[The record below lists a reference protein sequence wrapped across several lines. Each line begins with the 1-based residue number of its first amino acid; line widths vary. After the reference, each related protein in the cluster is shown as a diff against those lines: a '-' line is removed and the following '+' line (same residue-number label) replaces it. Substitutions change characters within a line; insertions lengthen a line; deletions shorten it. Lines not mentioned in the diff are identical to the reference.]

1 MGFVSRG
8 LLLYGLPFKDYDDA
22 IEWDEQTEDVEWP
35 VKELAARGVT
45 NPWVAAGSPDFTP
58 WFAVPVNHAA
68 QVEYWGLRDQVKA
81 EFGCD
86 ITYIGHHESAAPMV
100 HVVAAELDAA
110 WADTKPV
117 VLATDPEWD
126 GMLRRFAEVVELDL
140 SLVDGPG
147 WFLSSSYG

>member
-8 LLLYGLPFKDYDDA
+8 LLLYGLPFKDHDDA
-22 IEWDEQTEDVEWP
+22 VEWDERIEDTGWP
-35 VKELAARGVT
+35 EKVLAARGVM
-45 NPWVAAGSPDFTP
+45 NPHVAAGLPDFEL
-58 WFAVPVNHAA
+58 WFADPVNHADLI
-68 QVEYWGLRDQVKA
+68 EYWNLRDQVKA

-86 ITYIGHHESAAPMV
+86 VTYVGHHESSAPMV
-100 HVVAAELDAA
+100 HVVSAQLDAA

-117 VLATDPEWD
+117 VLVTDPEWD

-147 WFLSSSYG
+147 WFLTSSYG